1 MEHGRS
7 LRVEWQYLSTK
18 NDQGSF
24 ANLMIEYWATK
35 QLSIALGDMVNV
47 DPHRYER
54 MIIAN
59 KVLHYPTVFVGYT
72 EKNTV
77 FTLAYLKQQQGVNCS
92 GGICREEPA
101 FSGIRFTVSSNF

>member
-1 MEHGRS
+1 MEKGKS

-24 ANLMIEYWATK
+24 ANLMVEYWATK
-35 QLSIALGDMVNV
+35 QLSIAVGDMVNV

-59 KVLHYPTVFVGYT
+59 KVLHYPTVFMGYT

-77 FTLAYLKQQQGVNCS
+77 FTLAYLKR
-92 GGICREEPA
+92 RESA
-101 FSGIRFTVSSNF
+101 RFQMILVLRTWDS

>member
-1 MEHGRS
+1 
-7 LRVEWQYLSTK
+7 VEWQYLSTK

-24 ANLMIEYWATK
+24 ANLMVEYWATK
-35 QLSIALGDMVNV
+35 QLSIAVGDMVNV
-47 DPHRYER
+47 VPHRYER
-54 MIIAN
+54 MIIAD
-59 KVLHYPTVFVGYT
+59 KVLHYPTVFIGYT

>member
-1 MEHGRS
+1 
-7 LRVEWQYLSTK
+7 
-18 NDQGSF
+18 
-24 ANLMIEYWATK
+24 
-35 QLSIALGDMVNV
+35 MVNV

-59 KVLHYPTVFVGYT
+59 KVLHYPTVFMGYT